1 MTNKM
6 SMRLKKVGDWIQYV
20 TESGPTFYYNDKNG
34 EFQWVDPATDNS
46 SSSEASTSGD
56 WKPYKDPQSGNVF
69 WYNKVTKISQ
79 WECPLETIP
88 PELLLNHDNER
99 SSNNSSPEKEKQ
111 DDYSAV
117 EVGHEDDLGI

>member
-56 WKPYKDPQSGNVF
+56 WKHYTDPLSVNLS
-69 WYNKVTKISQ
+69 W
-79 WECPLETIP
+79 
-88 PELLLNHDNER
+88 
-99 SSNNSSPEKEKQ
+99 NN
-111 DDYSAV
+111 
-117 EVGHEDDLGI
+117 

>member
-1 MTNKM
+1 
-6 SMRLKKVGDWIQYV
+6 
-20 TESGPTFYYNDKNG
+20 
-34 EFQWVDPATDNS
+34 
-46 SSSEASTSGD
+46 
-56 WKPYKDPQSGNVF
+56 
-69 WYNKVTKISQ
+69 VTKISL
-79 WECPLETIP
+79 WEGRLDTIP